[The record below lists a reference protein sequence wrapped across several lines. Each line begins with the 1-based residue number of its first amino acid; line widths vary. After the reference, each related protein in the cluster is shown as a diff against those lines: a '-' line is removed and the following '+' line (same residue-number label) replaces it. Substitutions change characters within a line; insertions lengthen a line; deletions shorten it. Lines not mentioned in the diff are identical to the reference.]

1 MRDII
6 TLVNEG
12 TLGGKAYALSLEN
25 EGLKM
30 VYNPGFDLPADVKA
44 LGDAAAKGIVDG
56 TVTIGVGGK

>member
-1 MRDII
+1 
-6 TLVNEG
+6 
-12 TLGGKAYALSLEN
+12 
-25 EGLKM
+25 M